1 MSKVRRHHSYTYA
14 EYVALESWSSTK
26 HEFLDG
32 DIYAMSGG
40 SDEHAALAAETI
52 VVLGI
57 AVRGRFCR
65 VYTSDLRVRVE
76 AVDLTTYPDATVIC
90 GPIERYEHGPETTAL
105 NPSIVVEVTSPSS
118 EAYDTGDKLE
128 FYRTIPTLREYV
140 IVSHSERRITVHAR
154 DLSGE
159 WSTTVAIKSG
169 SVKLPSLGAE
179 LLVDEIY
186 RNSTISAD

>member
-1 MSKVRRHHSYTYA
+1 MSKAHRHHSYTYA
-14 EYVALESWSSTK
+14 EYVALENWSSTK
-26 HEFLDG
+26 HEFLGG

-40 SDEHAALAAETI
+40 SGEHAALAAQTI
-52 VVLGI
+52 IVLGNAI
-57 AVRGRFCR
+57 RERPCR

-90 GPIERYEHGPETTAL
+90 GPIERYEPGPETTAL

-140 IVSHSERRITVHAR
+140 IVSHRERRITVHAR
-154 DLSGE
+154 GLVGE
-159 WSTTVAIKSG
+159 WSTTAGIKSG
-169 SVKLPSLGAE
+169 SVKLPSLGVE
-179 LLVDEIY
+179 LSIDEIY